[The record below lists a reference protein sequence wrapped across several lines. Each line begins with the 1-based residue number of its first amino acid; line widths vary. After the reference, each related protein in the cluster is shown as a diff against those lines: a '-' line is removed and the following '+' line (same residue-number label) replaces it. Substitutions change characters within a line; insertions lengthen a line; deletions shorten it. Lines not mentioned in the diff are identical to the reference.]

1 MRWQVMQASN
11 EYKLVELTFVD
22 SVWPFSKTFFPSP
35 AQQNK
40 LECFSLPEFSAKSKV
55 LGQGLEP
62 ARRGKNC
69 SRLLH

>member
-22 SVWPFSKTFFPSP
+22 SVWPFSQTFFPSP

-40 LECFSLPEFSAKSKV
+40 LECFSLPRIFSQV
-55 LGQGLEP
+55 
-62 ARRGKNC
+62 
-69 SRLLH
+69 